1 MSDDKDIRFHDLS
14 LEEGETLLEFPCE
27 LPIKAMGLACD
38 ELEIAVLEIV
48 NRHVDDLA
56 EGALRMKP
64 SRSGKYVAI
73 TVTINA
79 TSKEQLD
86 AIYMELT
93 ACEHVSIA
101 L

>member
-1 MSDDKDIRFHDLS
+1 MSDEKDIKFHDIS
-14 LEEGETLLEFPCE
+14 LEQGETLLEFPCE
-27 LPIKAMGLACD
+27 FPIKAMGLACD

-48 NRHVDDLA
+48 NRHVEDLA

-64 SRSGKYVAI
+64 SRNGKYIAI